1 LPSVGELQSAWI
13 DAVLP
18 ALSGRARARFNA
30 GSFTAVAE
38 DAEFALPNPIHR
50 DRCEELRPEVEAAL
64 ATHFGRPVPMRL
76 IVSGDAGAGSAPVSV
91 PAVDDTPAPA
101 AERPKP
107 PPRAQRA
114 AAPAPEREPDP
125 EPFDDYDPHDDVAD
139 IADLE
144 DADVATNS
152 VDRLTELFPGAQVVE
167 E

>member
-1 LPSVGELQSAWI
+1 M

-30 GSFTAVAE
+30 GSFTAVDS
-38 DAEFALPNPIHR
+38 DAEFALPNSIHR

-64 ATHFGRPVPMRL
+64 AAHFGRPVTMRL
-76 IVSGDAGAGSAPVSV
+76 IVSGDANAGSGPTAV
-91 PAVDDTPAPA
+91 PAVEGTSAPA

-114 AAPAPEREPDP
+114 AAAPLQEPDP

-139 IADLE
+139 IADLD
-144 DADVATNS
+144 DADVATSS